1 MFKTL
6 HTFSE
11 TEVYV
16 DKTVN
21 NLSSLSH
28 EMHSVTIFPK
38 IHEHFCHSH
47 FTICKTLYFLHIF
60 FKANTL
66 LPKLHSNQHDGQLCI
81 SAGII
86 IYNHRRIL
94 NNTYSKHNLQFQLKG
109 NPGVLIQEDTWG
121 KKSSRARED

>member
-60 FKANTL
+60 LMLTHCFQNYIKTSMMAN
-66 LPKLHSNQHDGQLCI
+66 SVF
-81 SAGII
+81 
-86 IYNHRRIL
+86 
-94 NNTYSKHNLQFQLKG
+94 LQEL
-109 NPGVLIQEDTWG
+109 
-121 KKSSRARED
+121 